1 MQMLM
6 TVQMRWLD
14 AGHADPVD
22 LRRQFTLDFRQT
34 DFAAQ
39 KPFYKQRITTV
50 KITCFIQQR
59 RNFRYWQ
66 QRTRANQC
74 QMNADTQL
82 RAMSGNSHGIV
93 ERRAACHQT
102 GATDDSLRMRR
113 QNPPVHRRMQTEIIG
128 IDDQSP
134 HAGVLSPSS

>member
-59 RNFRYWQ
+59 RNFRYRQ
-66 QRTRANQC
+66 YRPCTNKC

-82 RAMSGNSHGIV
+82 RALFGNSHGIV
-93 ERRAACHQT
+93 
-102 GATDDSLRMRR
+102 
-113 QNPPVHRRMQTEIIG
+113 
-128 IDDQSP
+128 
-134 HAGVLSPSS
+134 